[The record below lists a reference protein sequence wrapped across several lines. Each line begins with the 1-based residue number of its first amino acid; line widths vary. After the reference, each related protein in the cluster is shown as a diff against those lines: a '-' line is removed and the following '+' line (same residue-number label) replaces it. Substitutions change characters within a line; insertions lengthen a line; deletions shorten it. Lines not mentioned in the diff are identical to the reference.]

1 MQTDQMHRQGVVII
15 LKEKLAKQLVDYD
28 LINERIMIIQLKAV
42 QEPLFVFQVY
52 ALDSSYGQA
61 LKDESYSLL
70 QQQIDK
76 PPRKSRKIIIGDFSG
91 KVGTNGIDMY
101 PDNCGKYDVET
112 KDGEG
117 ERLLNFCAINNFA
130 VMNTVYEQKTD

>member
-1 MQTDQMHRQGVVII
+1 MQTDQMHRQGAAMI

-61 LKDESYSLL
+61 LKDEFYSLL
-70 QQQIDK
+70 QQ
-76 PPRKSRKIIIGDFSG
+76 
-91 KVGTNGIDMY
+91 
-101 PDNCGKYDVET
+101 
-112 KDGEG
+112 
-117 ERLLNFCAINNFA
+117 
-130 VMNTVYEQKTD
+130 